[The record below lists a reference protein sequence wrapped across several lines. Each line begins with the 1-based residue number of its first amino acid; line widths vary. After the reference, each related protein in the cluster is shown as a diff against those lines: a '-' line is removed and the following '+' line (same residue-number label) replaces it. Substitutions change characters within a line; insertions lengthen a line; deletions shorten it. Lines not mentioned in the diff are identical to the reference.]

1 MQRSNKQ
8 LIVIA
13 GPTAVGK
20 TDLSI
25 EVARSLQTV
34 ILSADSR
41 QFYCELDVGVAKPN
55 ATQLSSVPHHFINSN
70 SIAQLYSAGDF
81 ERDALVLLSKI
92 FKTHDHVVLTG
103 GSGLYIKA
111 ICDGLDDLPQPI
123 EGLRENLEARLQ
135 VVGVEPLRA
144 ELMEIDP
151 DFFQFSDPQNTRRML
166 RALEVYHT
174 TGQPY
179 SSFLKRDVAKRPF
192 EIIQIALQRPRDELY
207 QRINQRCD
215 QMLADGLI
223 EETKSLV
230 AFRRQNSLQTVGYK
244 EVFDFLD
251 GHTDYN
257 EMVRL
262 FKQNTRR
269 YAKRQMT
276 WFRNQGNFKWFSADD
291 LNGVLAHIQ
300 SYSSL

>member
-70 SIAQLYSAGDF
+70 SIAHLYSAGDF

-144 ELMEIDP
+144 ELMVIDP
-151 DFFQFSDPQNTRRML
+151 DFFQFSDPQNTRRMV
-166 RALEVYHT
+166 RALEVYYT

-192 EIIQIALQRPRDELY
+192 EIIQIALQRPRHELY

-223 EETKSLV
+223 EETKSLA
-230 AFRRQNSLQTVGYK
+230 AFRRQNALQTVGYK

-276 WFRNQGNFKWFSADD
+276 WFRNQGNFKWFTADD

-300 SYSSL
+300 NYNSL

>member
-151 DFFQFSDPQNTRRML
+151 DFFQFSDPQNTRRMV
-166 RALEVYHT
+166 RALEVYYT

>member
-1 MQRSNKQ
+1 MQPSNRQ

-25 EVARSLQTV
+25 EVARNLETAIV
-34 ILSADSR
+34 SADSR
-41 QFYCELDVGVAKPN
+41 QFYRELDIGVAKPSE
-55 ATQLSSVPHHFINSN
+55 TQLSSVPHYFINSN
-70 SIAQLYSAGDF
+70 SINTHYSAGDF
-81 ERDALVLLSKI
+81 ERDALPLITKL
-92 FKTHDHVVLTG
+92 FQTHRHVVLTG

-111 ICDGLDDLPQPI
+111 ICEGLDDLPQPVS
-123 EGLRENLEARLQ
+123 GLRETLETRLQ
-135 VVGVEPLRA
+135 TAGIAQLRA
-144 ELMEIDP
+144 ELTAIDP
-151 DFFQFSDPQNTRRML
+151 DFLQFADPQNTRRIL
-166 RALEVYHT
+166 RALEVFHT

-179 SSFLKRDVAKRPF
+179 SSFLKRDVANRPF
-192 EIIQIALQRPRDELY
+192 QIIPIALQRPRQELY

-223 EETKSLV
+223 EETQNLA
-230 AFRRQNSLQTVGYK
+230 AFRYQNALQTVGYK
-244 EVFDFLD
+244 EIFGFID
-251 GHTDYN
+251 GQTDYD

-291 LNGVLAHIQ
+291 LTGVLAHIQ
-300 SYSSL
+300 NYNSL